1 LQHARHVL
9 FRLAR
14 DFHQRFDG
22 RIFRF
27 SAHDDELNSMMM
39 ICASF
44 DADDDGKKKSL
55 SPNSSSIFSSPF
67 SSFFFSLGFGY
78 LGF

>member
-27 SAHDDELNSMMM
+27 SAHDDELHSMM

-44 DADDDGKKKSL
+44 DDDDDGKKSHS

-67 SSFFFSLGFGY
+67 FLSFFLFLGLFI
-78 LGF
+78 